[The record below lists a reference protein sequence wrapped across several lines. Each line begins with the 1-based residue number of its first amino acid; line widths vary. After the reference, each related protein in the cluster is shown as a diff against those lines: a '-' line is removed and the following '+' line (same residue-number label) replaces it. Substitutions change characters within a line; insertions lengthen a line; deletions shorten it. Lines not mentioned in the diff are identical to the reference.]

1 VLTDAELDALER
13 ACSTIPL
20 SSFEFVADDY
30 VIALFDTVLDYQNQA
45 AAIQKAEDHYRTNH
59 YAEIRTLDDLEA
71 VLERY
76 PEDRD
81 GNDELAQYLWG
92 NHHWRRAGELR
103 GLAAYLRERNVT
115 TLRRLRTWA
124 TKSQQEDFVGHIKG
138 LGPAVY
144 RSLAMRMG
152 VDTVKPDVH
161 VLRFVSAAVG
171 RSPTQAEAVDGLT
184 QVAARLD
191 VPARD
196 LDWSV
201 LEYQK
206 GKSNSKGGA
215 A

>member
-1 VLTDAELDALER
+1 MLSDRELDALEH
-13 ACSTIPL
+13 AASSIPL

-30 VIALFDTVLDYQNQA
+30 VLALFDTVLDYQNQA
-45 AAIQKAEDHYRTNH
+45 AAIQKAEDHYREQH
-59 YAEIRTLDDLEA
+59 YREIRTLDDLEA
-71 VLERY
+71 VLDRFS
-76 PEDRD
+76 EDRE

-92 NHHWRRAGELR
+92 NHHWRRAQELR
-103 GLAAYLRERNVT
+103 GLVRYFRERNVT

-161 VLRFVSAAVG
+161 VLRFVSAAIG
-171 RSPTQAEAVDGLT
+171 RTATQAEAVEGLT
-184 QVAARLD
+184 EAAARLG

-201 LEYQK
+201 LGYQK
-206 GKSNSKGGA
+206 SLA
-215 A
+215 RPR

>member
-1 VLTDAELDALER
+1 MLTDAELGALEH
-13 ACSTIPL
+13 AASGIPM

-30 VIALFDTVLDYQNQA
+30 VLALFDTVLDYQNQA

-59 YAEIRTLDDLEA
+59 YEEIRTLDDLEA
-71 VLERY
+71 VLERF

-92 NHHWRRAGELR
+92 NHHWRRAQELR
-103 GLAAYLRERNVT
+103 GLAGYFRERNVT

-124 TKSQQEDFVGHIKG
+124 AKSQQEDFVGHIKG

-161 VLRFVSAAVG
+161 VLRFVSGAIG
-171 RSPTQAEAVDGLT
+171 RNATQAEAVEGLT
-184 QVAARLD
+184 EVAVRLG

-201 LEYQK
+201 LGYQK
-206 GKSNSKGGA
+206 MKT
-215 A
+215 